1 MKDKM
6 LPVIFALA
14 IVVIQIVFAPILT
27 MFSVVP
33 NFIVPFV
40 LVLSIMRTSDST
52 YVYAFVLGLV
62 HDLLVQT
69 PLGLT
74 SLLLLAATFALA
86 RVFEVLDRS
95 TVVMPFIALAAT
107 CLVYE
112 LVFMI
117 VLLVVGYSGGFFEL
131 LVARVLP
138 STVFDAVICMI
149 LYLIMARLPFEV
161 DNHDAWRVSDRARY
175 R

>member
-1 MKDKM
+1 MRDKM
-6 LPVIFALA
+6 LPVIFAA
-14 IVVIQIVFAPILT
+14 VIVVIQIVFGPILT

-40 LVLSIMRTSDST
+40 LVLSIMRGSDGT
-52 YVYAFVLGLV
+52 YIYAFVLGLI

-74 SLLLLAATFALA
+74 SLLLLIAVFALTRA
-86 RVFEVLDRS
+86 FEVLDRS
-95 TVVMPFIALAAT
+95 TVAMPLIALAV
-107 CLVYE
+107 CSFIYE
-112 LVFMI
+112 LLFMI
-117 VLLVVGYSGGFFEL
+117 VLLITGYAGGFFEL

-138 STVFDAVICMI
+138 CTVFDVLISVI
-149 LYLIMARLPFEV
+149 LYFIMGRFSFEQ
-161 DNHDAWRVSDRARY
+161 DNHSAWRVSDQARF